1 MNKSR
6 KLKLHLHKRKSIKN
20 KLRRL
25 LKKKKEANKK
35 QIRYRRKKYGNP
47 LNNLINQIKE
57 QKNPTFNKMAYKPP
71 IDEIVETEALEKQEF
86 KTNQWLPPTD

>member
-6 KLKLHLHKRKSIKN
+6 KLKLQLHKQKSVKN

-25 LKKKKEANKK
+25 IKKKRLAAKK
-35 QIRYRRKKYGNP
+35 QIRYRRYKYGNP
-47 LNNLINQIKE
+47 LNNLISQIKE
-57 QKNPTFNKMAYKPP
+57 QSNPTFNKTAYKPP
-71 IDEIVETEALEKQEF
+71 TNEIVEKEATIKQEF